1 MFAALLRRP
10 RAQVSRVRS
19 SLALSLAMGGVQI
32 VPVGAPLRAQGV
44 VLEIRPRVGDTLHL
58 RLDQQT
64 ELTGRRQ
71 LGRGETG
78 KTTITTTMRI
88 FSRAIVE
95 KSAPTATIVRA
106 VTDSVRLTTTDE
118 DARIA
123 SGDTERLLEGRSMQ
137 LRIAPNGTVSVVD
150 SATDAPRE
158 LASIVALMP
167 GALPS
172 GPVQVGFTWGREMPL
187 PGGSKVAQGG
197 PVSGWLHA
205 KFRLDS
211 LGRRGTLA
219 FISMRGEMAAD
230 PDAAGAAVGT
240 SVIERGVVSGTMV
253 VDRRRGWLTESR
265 FSIVVHSL
273 VRVPG
278 SEDTVMRVETRV
290 TQRMKTVDRR

>member
-10 RAQVSRVRS
+10 YAQVSRVRAR
-19 SLALSLAMGGVQI
+19 LALSLAVGGVQI
-32 VPVGAPLRAQGV
+32 VAVGVPLRAQAV
-44 VLEIRPRVGDTLHL
+44 VLEIRPKVGDTLHL

-64 ELTGRRQ
+64 ELTGRRR

-78 KTTITTTMRI
+78 RTTITTTMRI

-187 PGGSKVAQGG
+187 PGGSKVAPGT
-197 PVSGWLHA
+197 PASGWLHA

-211 LGRRGTLA
+211 LGRRGLA

-230 PDAAGAAVGT
+230 PDAAGAVVGT
-240 SVIERGVVSGTMV
+240 SVIEEGVVSGTMV

-273 VRVPG
+273 VRLPG
-278 SEDTVMRVETRV
+278 SGDTVMRVETRV